1 MSYFLLKSRGV
12 CLDKEEYSPK
22 QNTILLPAAGYLKVD
37 LYFQTHPDAIIIYTI
52 YQPCQGRTDQ
62 LTGMISHDHYKQET
76 RPAALA
82 TS

>member
-1 MSYFLLKSRGV
+1 MLV
-12 CLDKEEYSPK
+12 
-22 QNTILLPAAGYLKVD
+22 PAAGCLKVD
-37 LYFQTHPDAIIIYTI
+37 LYFQTHPAVAIIIYTI
-52 YQPCQGRTDQ
+52 YQACQGRTDQ